1 MREAI
6 SGNQWQSELRP
17 ELSREHLRAMREAIS
32 GNQRPSSG
40 SGRRDEHLVWRKDEG
55 RPAGGRN
62 ELCHRKGLPCA
73 RGTFKDETWWSHLH
87 ALREAIS
94 GNQWHSVA
102 ISGNQW
108 TDLGRREG
116 RSEALDHS
124 SLLVGRGPGRT
135 ELKRPMGAQVVAPDE
150 TLNRLSLCLSR
161 RLDGTRVGLFEGRER
176 LGRERRRR
184 RLEQRC

>member
-1 MREAI
+1 MREAISGNQWQSELRPELSREHLRAMREAI

-40 SGRRDEHLVWRKDEG
+40 SGRRDEHLVGRKDEG

-94 GNQWHSVA
+94 GNQWQSVA
-102 ISGNQW
+102 LSGNQW
-108 TDLGRREG
+108 QSVDRPW
-116 RSEALDHS
+116 AP
-124 SLLVGRGPGRT
+124 RGT
-135 ELKRPMGAQVVAPDE
+135 
-150 TLNRLSLCLSR
+150 
-161 RLDGTRVGLFEGRER
+161 
-176 LGRERRRR
+176 
-184 RLEQRC
+184 